1 MTCEANVPWDKN
13 NGIPSSVPIMTL
25 TITDIHHASFKHWW
39 MASFSTDGTRTN
51 PFSTPKEQVCLPQR
65 RKHPLSL
72 PQSPPQYN
80 LLGAATGIISRTLST
95 QHFVVDIAFCTHST
109 HYGHHALGSP
119 WLLHKIVH
127 SDVAI
132 TRHYDELSVGMEDCT
147 TPITAVV
154 VTIIINK

>member
-1 MTCEANVPWDKN
+1 MTCEASVPWDKN
-13 NGIPSSVPIMTL
+13 NGIPSSVPVMTL

-51 PFSTPKEQVCLPQR
+51 PFSTPKEQVCLTQR

-95 QHFVVDIAFCTHST
+95 QHFVVDIAFLHSFVALQTPCSRLSMASSQGCPLGRSHHPPLWRAISWHGGLHHT
-109 HYGHHALGSP
+109 HYRSSRHH
-119 WLLHKIVH
+119 HH
-127 SDVAI
+127 Q
-132 TRHYDELSVGMEDCT
+132 
-147 TPITAVV
+147 
-154 VTIIINK
+154 